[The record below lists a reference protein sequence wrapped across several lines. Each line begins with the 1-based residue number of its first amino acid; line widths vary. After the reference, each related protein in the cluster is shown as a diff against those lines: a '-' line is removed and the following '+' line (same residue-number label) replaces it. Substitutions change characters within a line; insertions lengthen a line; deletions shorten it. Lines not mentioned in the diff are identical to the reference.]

1 MTNLDELVEH
11 ARRDRPAPGALS
23 GVARNLGIPVAT
35 SAAVVL
41 TTASTA
47 AGVAKAGLSRLAL
60 WGLGAG
66 STVAATSAVVLAISM
81 RQPAPTP
88 PAVPVVP
95 AVVSVARAEPAP
107 ELPAA
112 LPSPKPEPTA
122 AEAAP
127 RRGPEQA
134 TWDEPQ
140 LIERARKA
148 LASDPR
154 RALALASEHQK
165 RFPSGALS
173 VEREVIL
180 IEALARSGQTGAAR
194 SRALAFQARYP
205 KSIHLPRVQALLA
218 RLDH

>member
-1 MTNLDELVEH
+1 MTDLDELVQQ
-11 ARRDRPAPGALS
+11 ARRDRPASGALS
-23 GVARNLGIPVAT
+23 GVARNLGIPAAT
-35 SAAVVL
+35 GAAAVL

-47 AGVAKAGLSRLAL
+47 AGVAKVGLSRLAL

-81 RQPAPTP
+81 RAPAPTP
-88 PAVPVVP
+88 PIAPVAP
-95 AVVSVARAEPAP
+95 AVVSVARPEPAP
-107 ELPAA
+107 EPPAA
-112 LPSPKPEPTA
+112 LPSPEPETPTP
-122 AEAAP
+122 EAAP
-127 RRGPEQA
+127 RRPPEVA

-154 RALALASEHQK
+154 RALALAIEHQK

-180 IEALARSGQTGAAR
+180 IEAFARAGQTGVAR
-194 SRALAFQARYP
+194 ARALAFQAHYP
-205 KSIHLPRVQALLA
+205 KSIHLPRVKALLA